1 MTKGLEG
8 KCPATQ
14 ERTLFSWPTAF
25 GNPALH
31 EAGCA
36 GCRLL
41 RWLFSMRHSPVQP
54 RDSRAA
60 RVYLPLQLVSLLP
73 PLNSALHEVGCT
85 GHGMLRW
92 LLLMRCSLDPQSGLF
107 QVGLDVTILRY

>member
-1 MTKGLEG
+1 MKQAVQDVAYSDG
-8 KCPATQ
+8 CSRCAI
-14 ERTLFSWPTAF
+14 
-25 GNPALH
+25 AL
-31 EAGCA
+31 C
-36 GCRLL
+36 
-41 RWLFSMRHSPVQP
+41 S